1 MWQWASQA
9 CGGIPNR
16 GVLVFGSGAS
26 HVVTG
31 SQHRIVAEMPSNP
44 DALEARTMR
53 RVTLRIVPFLMVC
66 YFISFLDRVNLG
78 FAALQMVEDLHFS
91 ATVFGFGAGIFF
103 VSYFLFEVP
112 SNLLL
117 EKFGARR
124 WIARIMITWGVL
136 AGAMAL
142 VTGPRSLY
150 LVRFLLGA
158 AEAGFFPGVILYLT
172 YWFPSD
178 VPCPD
183 RRAVHG
189 GDSGLELLGSPI
201 SAALLGTDGWLGL
214 RGWQWMFI
222 LEAVPAV
229 LFGLACLAVLSDRP
243 ADAHWLD
250 ADERRWLLAKL
261 QAQAGQQR
269 PVGQLTLRQVLRNKH
284 VLVLSVVLAGSTAVS
299 SGLQL
304 WQPQIIK
311 SYGLTN
317 MQTGLLNAIP
327 FALASVIM
335 IWWGSR
341 SDRTGERI
349 WHASVPLM
357 LTAVSLASA
366 LLFTSLFSIIVILCL
381 AVIGIY
387 AGKGPVWA
395 VSTEWLSAGTAAAGL
410 AQINAIS
417 NLAGFG
423 TTYVMGYIKDATGNF
438 SLALVPLVALAA
450 TGAWAIVWIGDEQ
463 TPVALREDKAA
474 ARRGSACHSI
484 LKTSRWPVAIAVP
497 LLADDQ
503 TLVRPLTKCQM
514 REIAATINSA

>member
-1 MWQWASQA
+1 
-9 CGGIPNR
+9 
-16 GVLVFGSGAS
+16 
-26 HVVTG
+26 
-31 SQHRIVAEMPSNP
+31 MPSNA
-44 DALEARTMR
+44 DAVEVRTLR
-53 RVTLRIVPFLMVC
+53 QVTLRIVPFLMVC

-78 FAALQMVEDLHFS
+78 FAALQMVKDLHLS
-91 ATVFGFGAGIFF
+91 ATVFGLGGGIFF

-136 AGAMAL
+136 AGGMAL
-142 VTGPRSLY
+142 VRGPQSLY
-150 LVRFLLGA
+150 LMRFLLGA

-172 YWFPSD
+172 YWFPLEY
-178 VPCPD
+178 
-183 RRAVHG
+183 RARII
-189 GDSGLELLGSPI
+189 GLFTVAIPVSSFLGSPI
-201 SAALLGTDGWLGL
+201 SAALLETDGWLGL

-222 LEAVPAV
+222 IEAVPAI
-229 LFGLACLAVLSDRP
+229 LLGLACLVVLSDRP
-243 ADAHWLD
+243 SDAQWLRG
-250 ADERRWLLAKL
+250 DERRWLLAKL
-261 QAQAGQQR
+261 QTETR
-269 PVGQLTLRQVLRNKH
+269 RHHPVGHLSLRQVLWNKH

-349 WHASVPLM
+349 WHASLPLM
-357 LTAVSLASA
+357 LTAISLASA
-366 LLFTSLFSIIVILCL
+366 LLFSSLFSIVVILCL

-395 VSTEWLSAGTAAAGL
+395 VSTEWLSASTAAAGL

-423 TTYVMGYIKDATGNF
+423 TTYVMGFIKDATGSF
-438 SLALVPLVALAA
+438 TLALVPLVALAA
-450 TGAWAIVWIGDEQ
+450 TAAWAILWIGRGE
-463 TPVALREDKAA
+463 TRIALPGDKAA
-474 ARRGSACHSI
+474 ATPA
-484 LKTSRWPVAIAVP
+484 
-497 LLADDQ
+497 
-503 TLVRPLTKCQM
+503 
-514 REIAATINSA
+514 